1 MALNAIFAALSS
13 RNLSQSAIGQWDWG
27 FHTLRDGIILGELP
41 LRAQIVGVV
50 EIIKGLRPADGN

>member
-27 FHTLRDGIILGELP
+27 FHTLRDGIILGDMP
-41 LRAQIVGVV
+41 LRARVVGVV
-50 EIIKGLRPADGN
+50 EIWMGV

>member
-13 RNLSQSAIGQWDWG
+13 RNLSQSAIRQWDWG
-27 FHTLRDGIILGELP
+27 FRTLRDGIILGELL

-50 EIIKGLRPADGN
+50 ELIKGL